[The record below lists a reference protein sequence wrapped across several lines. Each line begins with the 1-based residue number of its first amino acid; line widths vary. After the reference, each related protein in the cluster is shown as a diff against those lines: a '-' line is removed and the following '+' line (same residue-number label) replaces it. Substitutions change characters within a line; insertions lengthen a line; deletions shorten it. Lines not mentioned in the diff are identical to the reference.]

1 MNATTKTIIDEIR
14 AHRDSIDFN
23 VLNCASD
30 EEMDEYLE
38 QAIADRATLLSILAE
53 IGALPDE
60 WLGLH
65 PTNAISQ
72 TQYDAAITAIRICVD
87 QLKTIL
93 KRVQT

>member
-1 MNATTKTIIDEIR
+1 MNATTKTVIDEIR
-14 AHRDSIDFN
+14 ARLVYGIHLVQD
-23 VLNCASD
+23 AK
-30 EEMDEYLE
+30 
-38 QAIADRATLLSILAE
+38 TLLAILAE
-53 IGALPDE
+53 VEALPDE

-87 QLKTIL
+87 QLKAIL